1 MTPIATEEPLPT
13 DEEGVAES
21 TMDHVGRATALGTDV
36 GDYVSSNAG
45 LTRVTQHGGLPD
57 GIDCTMNFESQMQGH
72 YMGITA

>member
-45 LTRVTQHGGLPD
+45 LT
-57 GIDCTMNFESQMQGH
+57 
-72 YMGITA
+72 